1 MDETKL
7 DFEDRKAEIENYFE
21 LLAIFDNDDTRLQY
35 KKDGEVK
42 SEKIQPQFQNIL
54 IANAFL
60 ILYNLIESTVRN
72 SIIEIYTK
80 IQDDKLSYHELS
92 ENLKKI
98 WIKQTTDNLKEGNY
112 QPETLRYYV
121 FDLAKDILNK
131 EIIILSKEN
140 MDFWEILMLRKSETL
155 LIISVLIYRL
165 MEEIWWKSREKEIV
179 LLTGNKL
186 FMMLVKIFLSS
197 NYLFLKMKLLPI
209 YRMSLKKL
217 KYSFVINNML
227 PINRYHL

>member
-1 MDETKL
+1 MDETKQ
-7 DFEDRKAEIENYFE
+7 DFQKRKAETENYFE
-21 LLAIFDNDDTRLQY
+21 FLAIFDNDDTRLQY
-35 KKDGEVK
+35 KKEECGVITK
-42 SEKIQPQFQNIL
+42 KIQPQFRIIL

-80 IQDDKLSYHELS
+80 IKDDKVSYEGLS

-112 QPETLRYYV
+112 RPETLRNYI

-140 MDFWEILMLRKSETL
+140 MDFSGNLDAQKIRNLADDIGFDISPNGRNLVEIKNKRNRLAHGEQTFYDVGKDFTVNDLIDYKNETFEYL
-155 LIISVLIYRL
+155 SDVI
-165 MEEIWWKSREKEIV
+165 EKIEMFI
-179 LLTGNKL
+179 LD
-186 FMMLVKIFLSS
+186 
-197 NYLFLKMKLLPI
+197 
-209 YRMSLKKL
+209 KK
-217 KYSFVINNML
+217 YTAN
-227 PINRYHL
+227 